1 MMQEYSCGSLRVYIS
16 RECGYD
22 LYKVWVLQHSARD
35 QCFALS
41 MDGDEI
47 KYTKIK
53 EQQPYSDIPAMF
65 NIPGMILNDFMG
77 AIGKAFLDMGP
88 KQENDFRVQGTLD
101 ATRDH
106 LKDMQKLV
114 FKEKKEVKNG

>member
-1 MMQEYSCGSLRVYIS
+1 MMQEYSCGSLHVYIS
-16 RECGYD
+16 REYGHD
-22 LYKVWVLQHSARD
+22 IYKVWVLQYSARD

-53 EQQPYSDIPAMF
+53 ERQPYSDMPAMF
-65 NIPGMILNDFMG
+65 CIPGMILKDFMG

-88 KQENDFRVQGTLD
+88 KQEDDFRIQGTLD

-114 FKEKKEVKNG
+114 FKEKKK